1 MFRCYLKE
9 NKLTKPGSKQFQNV
23 IVWFIRSIDSFQHI
37 PDIYVTNRF
46 EKKKT
51 NAQNCQCAKIP
62 AHCYFNRR
70 FGASPI

>member
-46 EKKKT
+46 EKKK
-51 NAQNCQCAKIP
+51 N
-62 AHCYFNRR
+62 
-70 FGASPI
+70 